1 MVDKWN
7 WESRNELVFMTDGFA
22 AIEPEQFNGRKSSPF
37 QQTALTTA
45 YPLQRM
51 QKQIMDAV
59 ISPDKLYK
67 EPQ

>member
-1 MVDKWN
+1 
-7 WESRNELVFMTDGFA
+7 MTDGFA